1 MNIIEYNSKNEG
13 KQVLVLRKDDIK
25 TLNHFASIAKSG
37 ELKGLIVA
45 GKYVG
50 FTDTYRL
57 ATLKDTHEDLPGT
70 YAPLIFPILEELKKA
85 LYNDEITIRAF
96 FEQRDNK

>member
-1 MNIIEYNSKNEG
+1 MSINEYNSKNNG
-13 KQVLVLRKDDIK
+13 KQVLVLGEDDIK
-25 TLNHFASIAKSG
+25 VLNHFASIAKSG

-57 ATLKDTHEDLPGT
+57 TTVKDSH
-70 YAPLIFPILEELKKA
+70 
-85 LYNDEITIRAF
+85 
-96 FEQRDNK
+96 